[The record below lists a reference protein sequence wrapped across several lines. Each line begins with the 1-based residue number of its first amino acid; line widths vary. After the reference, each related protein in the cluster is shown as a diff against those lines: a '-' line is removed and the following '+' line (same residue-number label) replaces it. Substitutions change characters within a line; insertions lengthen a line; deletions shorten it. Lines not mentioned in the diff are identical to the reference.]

1 MCKIIYQKTY
11 PRMDLEELLKEA
23 NDIEPEDFG
32 QDKTL
37 SYEDIREK
45 LSEGVTYV
53 LLPERRKSAVDFVQE
68 SIRIS
73 EEMRISLTIKQF
85 KSHFSAFFT
94 FPYGGNYGCFKDAI
108 KYADEIHFFTN
119 KSNDEITMVIDHY
132 THAVYRHGIQFH
144 P

>member
-73 EEMRISLTIKQF
+73 EEMESD
-85 KSHFSAFFT
+85 
-94 FPYGGNYGCFKDAI
+94 N
-108 KYADEIHFFTN
+108 
-119 KSNDEITMVIDHY
+119 
-132 THAVYRHGIQFH
+132 
-144 P
+144 